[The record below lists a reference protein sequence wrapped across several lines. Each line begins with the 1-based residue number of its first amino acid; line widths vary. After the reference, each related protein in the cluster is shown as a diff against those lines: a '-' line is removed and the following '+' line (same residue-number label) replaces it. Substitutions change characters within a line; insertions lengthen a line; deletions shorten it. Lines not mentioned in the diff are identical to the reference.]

1 MNNKFKIALLGVLA
15 AVVVYLL
22 FYKTDNEVSSKSL
35 KDFAI
40 RDTANID
47 RIFLADNDGNQSLIS
62 RQADGTWMVNDKW
75 RAKDNNVFLL
85 LRGFYNMEVKS
96 PVVKEAIPAI
106 IKQIAAKPIK
116 VEVYMK
122 GQKEPEKIYYFGF
135 ATQDHYGNY
144 ALLEIP
150 GEGKSKEPFIV
161 KEAGFYGFIRP
172 RLITRED
179 EWRYDGIFDYP
190 EMDIASIKV
199 DYPQHKNQSLE
210 INWKGGN
217 DISLLDEFGEPYK
230 SFDTL
235 TVKNYILLYR
245 KIHIETFYNR
255 LNQAQEDSILKT
267 TDPIA
272 NISVSNR
279 SGETVSVTIYNKGY
293 IDPYARLEEFDYLD
307 PERYYILTDDSQL
320 VIAQRLQWEPL
331 LVPEESFRPE

>member
-1 MNNKFKIALLGVLA
+1 MNNKLKIALLGLLA
-15 AVVVYLL
+15 VIVVYLL
-22 FYKTDNEVSSKSL
+22 FYKTNSEVSSKSL

-47 RIFLADNDGNQSLIS
+47 RIFLADNDGNQSLIA

-85 LRGFYNMEVKS
+85 LRGFYNLEVKS
-96 PVVKEAIPAI
+96 PVVKGAVPAI
-106 IKQIAAKPIK
+106 LKQIASKPIK

-135 ATQDHYGNY
+135 ATADHYGNY

-150 GEGKSKEPFIV
+150 GEGKSKEPYIV
-161 KEAGFYGFIRP
+161 KEAGFYGFLRP
-172 RLITRED
+172 RLITNEK

-199 DYPQHKNQSLE
+199 DYPQHKDQSLE
-210 INWKGGN
+210 IKWNGGN
-217 DISLLDEFGEPYK
+217 DISLLNKSGEPYK

-235 TVKNYILLYR
+235 SVKNYMLLYK
-245 KIHIETFYNR
+245 KIHIESFNNR
-255 LNQAQEDSILKT
+255 LNQAQEDSILNT

-272 NISVSNR
+272 YVSVSNR
-279 SGETVSVTIYNKGY
+279 SGETVSVAVYNKGY
-293 IDPYARLEEFDYLD
+293 IDPYARLEEYNYLD
-307 PERYYILTDDSQL
+307 PERYFILTDDNQL
-320 VIAQRLQWEPL
+320 VSAQRLQWEPL
-331 LVPEESFRPE
+331 LVPEKAFRPE

>member
-1 MNNKFKIALLGVLA
+1 MNNKLKIALLGVLA
-15 AVVVYLL
+15 VVVVYLL
-22 FYKTDNEVSSKSL
+22 FYKKDSEVSSKSL

-40 RDTANID
+40 KDTANID
-47 RIFLADNDGNQSLIS
+47 RIFLADNDGNQSLIT

-85 LRGFYNMEVKS
+85 LRGFYNMEVRS
-96 PVVKEAIPAI
+96 PVVEGAIPAI
-106 IKQIAAKPIK
+106 LKQIAAKPIK

-150 GEGKSKEPFIV
+150 GEGKSKEPYIV

-190 EMDIASIKV
+190 DMDIASIKV
-199 DYPQHKNQSLE
+199 DYPQHKDQSLE
-210 INWKGGN
+210 IKWNGGN
-217 DISLLDEFGEPYK
+217 DISLINRSGEPYQ

-235 TVKNYILLYR
+235 TVKDYIRLYR
-245 KIHIETFYNR
+245 KIHIETFRNY
-255 LNQAQEDSILKT
+255 LTQAQKDSVLNT
-267 TDPIA
+267 NEPLA
-272 NISVSNR
+272 YVSVIDR
-279 SGETVSVTIYNKGY
+279 SGETVSVTIYSKGF
-293 IDPYARLEEFDYLD
+293 IDPYSRLEEYDYID
-307 PERYYILTDDSQL
+307 PERYYILTEDNQF

-331 LVPEESFRPE
+331 LVPESAFRPK

>member
-1 MNNKFKIALLGVLA
+1 MNNKVKIAILGVLA
-15 AVVVYLL
+15 AIVVYLL
-22 FYKTDNEVSSKSL
+22 FYKTDSEVSSKSL
-35 KDFAI
+35 RDFAI

-62 RQADGTWMVNDKW
+62 RQSDGTWMVNDKW

-96 PVVKEAIPAI
+96 PVVEDAVPAI
-106 IKQIAAKPIK
+106 LKQIAAKPIK

-122 GQKEPEKIYYFGF
+122 GENEPEKIYYFGF
-135 ATQDHYGNY
+135 ATADHYGNY

-172 RLITRED
+172 RLITNEK

-190 EMDIASIKV
+190 EMDISAIKV
-199 DYPQHKNQSLE
+199 DYPQYIDQSFKIE
-210 INWKGGN
+210 WIGGN
-217 DISLLDEFGEPYK
+217 DISLANKSGEPYQ

-235 TVKNYILLYR
+235 NVKNYMLLYK
-245 KIHIETFYNR
+245 KIHIESFNNYLT
-255 LNQAQEDSILKT
+255 QTQEDSILKT

-272 NISVSNR
+272 FVSVTDR
-279 SGETVSVTIYNKGY
+279 TGEKVSVTIYDKGY
-293 IDPYARLEEFDYLD
+293 IDPYSRLEEFNNLD
-307 PERYYILTDDSQL
+307 PERYYILTDDDQL

-331 LVPEESFRPE
+331 LAPVITFKPE